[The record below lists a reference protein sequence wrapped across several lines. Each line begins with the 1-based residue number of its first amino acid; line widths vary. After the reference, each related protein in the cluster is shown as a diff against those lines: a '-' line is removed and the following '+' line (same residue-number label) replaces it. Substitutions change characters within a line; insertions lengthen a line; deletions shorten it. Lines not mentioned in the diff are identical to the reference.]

1 MALDACRAVHAYGQA
16 RVDVFYDEANDQIWL
31 NEINTLPGF
40 TSQSMYPTLWEAS
53 GVPLPQLVAELV
65 NTAQE

>member
-1 MALDACRAVHAYGQA
+1 MAVDACRAVHAYGQA
-16 RVDVFYDEANDQIWL
+16 RVDVFYDEANGQIWL

-53 GVPLPQLVAELV
+53 GIPLPQLVAELV
-65 NTAQE
+65 ATAQE

>member
-1 MALDACRAVHAYGQA
+1 MAIRACRAVHAFGQA
-16 RVDVFYDEANDQIWL
+16 RVDVFYDEEEGQIWL

-53 GVPLPQLVAELV
+53 GIGLPQLVAELV
-65 NTAQE
+65 ESARE